1 VTPPVAVVDTN
12 VLVAGLLTRDL
23 SSPVARVLDGMLGGS
38 FPFVLSPALLREYRE
53 VLLRPAIVR
62 RHGLANR
69 EVDAILTEIT
79 ANARWREPSST
90 AQAPDRGDNHLWAL
104 LAAQPGAVL
113 VTGDRL
119 LLNTPPALAAVLSAR
134 SFVELLA
141 S

>member
-12 VLVAGLLTRDL
+12 VLVAGLLTRDVG
-23 SSPVARVLDGMLGGS
+23 SPVARVLDGMLSGS
-38 FPFVLSPALLREYRE
+38 FPFLVSPPLLREYRE

-62 RHGLANR
+62 RHGLADR

-79 ANARWREPSST
+79 ANARWREPSSS

-119 LLNTPPALAAVLSAR
+119 LLNNPPTFAAVISAR
-134 SFVELLA
+134 SFVELLR